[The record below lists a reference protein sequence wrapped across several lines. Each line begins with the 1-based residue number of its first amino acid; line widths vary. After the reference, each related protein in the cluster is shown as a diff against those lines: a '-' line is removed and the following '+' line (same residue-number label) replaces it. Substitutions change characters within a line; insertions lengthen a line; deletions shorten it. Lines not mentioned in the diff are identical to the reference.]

1 MSTAKLKIAGAWSGI
16 LEADLNEWTIP
27 FLKQQILTKIDNN
40 CSSSSSNNN
49 NNGSINLICAG
60 KVLKDDDDGTHQKKL
75 VEFGVKNN
83 SKILV
88 TRVSPDH
95 GKELVAEEEKTNR
108 LQRLKAAATS
118 LATRHADGSLPLE
131 DFNLELE
138 NQSGEKVQLGSEND
152 QRALMMG
159 LMFHGKAKQ
168 LVKKKMYED
177 AVEVLAMGEE
187 SFSLCDSKV
196 VELIDNVPIL
206 QIDMVWCYFMLKDI
220 SKLSVAGKRLEDA
233 RKGIERSHGKES
245 TRLRLLHGN
254 SHPELALHLRLE
266 LLEAIVAYHSG
277 NIEKA
282 KISLNS
288 ARSRYLQLQVP
299 DEALSM
305 LMGMG
310 YGQKAAKRALRMNR
324 QDVERAVNF
333 LIEEKAKK
341 QQKLEDDIR
350 RRNEIMEQ
358 KKFGVTPLKKAVDLQ
373 KLKELVSYGFEKELA
388 AESLRRNENETQRA
402 LDDLTNPETNSDIQ
416 LFIESKKKKRLRQ
429 AADAT
434 IERLT
439 SLGFPRD
446 SVVAAVRAYGTEE
459 LALNHLLEQNQTN
472 ANQELTAPVADNVT
486 APVADNVG
494 SSSGVGEG
502 SSSAANE
509 TTQNGDL
516 SGFEEM
522 QRDVEME
529 DELTEDLQSEDA
541 FSDYDMELTRESE
554 AIDEYL
560 ALVSV

>member
-49 NNGSINLICAG
+49 NGSINLICAG
-60 KVLKDDDDGTHQKKL
+60 KVLKDDHDGTHQKKL

-486 APVADNVG
+486 APIADNVG

-516 SGFEEM
+516 SGFEEV

>member
-27 FLKQQILTKIDNN
+27 FLKQQILSKIDNN
-40 CSSSSSNNN
+40 CSND
-49 NNGSINLICAG
+49 SINLICAG
-60 KVLKDDDDGTHQKKL
+60 KLLKDDDQSKKL

-266 LLEAIVAYHSG
+266 LLEGIVAYHSG

-288 ARSRYLQLQVP
+288 AKSRYSQLQVP

-341 QQKLEDDIR
+341 QQKREDDIK

-439 SLGFPRD
+439 TLGFPRD

-459 LALNHLLEQNQTN
+459 LALNHLLEQNPN
-472 ANQELTAPVADNVT
+472 ENQVLTAPVADNVT

-494 SSSGVGEG
+494 STSGVGEG

-509 TTQNGDL
+509 TTQNGDP
-516 SGFEEM
+516 SGFKDEM
-522 QRDVEME
+522 DRDVEME
-529 DELTEDLQSEDA
+529 EELTEDLQSEDA
-541 FSDYDMELTRESE
+541 FSDYDVELTRESE